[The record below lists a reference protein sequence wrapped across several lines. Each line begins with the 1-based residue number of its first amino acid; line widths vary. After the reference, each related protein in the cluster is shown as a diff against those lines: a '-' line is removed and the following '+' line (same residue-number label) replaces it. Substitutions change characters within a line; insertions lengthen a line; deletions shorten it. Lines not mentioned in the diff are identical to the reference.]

1 MDAATSIGRPPSI
14 NRANEPFPREGKS
27 RKDRLHFLA
36 SRFVTYHAP
45 SNRYTERSTLSSAG
59 GEMCGSC
66 SPLQPFLLSHTALLP
81 PKHRGLSLQN
91 LSLHLVNPVS
101 PITGGEGGNLTK
113 YVIHIRLLHLGLYL
127 LLTSQ
132 IEMLP
137 TSLAKSC
144 HLQCPSPAS
153 FF

>member
-1 MDAATSIGRPPSI
+1 MLPLALDAHPVSTGLMSPFLERGNQGKTTFISLLPGLSPTTHPPSDTL
-14 NRANEPFPREGKS
+14 REA
-27 RKDRLHFLA
+27 HFDLL
-36 SRFVTYHAP
+36 
-45 SNRYTERSTLSSAG
+45 E
-59 GEMCGSC
+59 EMCGSC
-66 SPLQPFLLSHTALLP
+66 SPLQTFLLSHTALLP

-91 LSLHLVNPVS
+91 LSLHLVNPVN
-101 PITGGEGGNLTK
+101 PITGGGGGNLTK

-144 HLQCPSPAS
+144 HLQCPSPVS